1 MPPKKKRA
9 KPSKA
14 RKTADLT
21 LKLSVEVVP
30 ARRKSIKPRKRPNLR
45 TMRNGMGGLTP
56 ANLRLPSFYGNT
68 ALLTNSAMAAM
79 NNKAYSIERQ
89 LLDYTAEARAQLDV
103 GRDVSQRTQAQIDDL
118 QRDLEMTRAMAQR
131 PFGES
136 TFRPTPY
143 PETSRGASRR
153 SEGRAAGQGTPQQSY
168 ESYGGVSMVPV
179 REAERDAERV
189 LRDISEY
196 RERQRQRQSQGGELQ
211 PEPEFASESD
221 GEGTMTQG
229 WRAQRSSD
237 LQSSVDAR
245 DQAASQGLHAQ
256 AEGYQGVRDSLSQ
269 IVSTVREGLRL
280 PASQG
285 HSVHANARPRP

>member
-179 REAERDAERV
+179 REAERAAERV
-189 LRDISEY
+189 MREISEY
-196 RERQRQRQSQGGELQ
+196 RRAQSQSQGGELQ
-211 PEPEFASESD
+211 PEPEFASGPD
-221 GEGTMTQG
+221 GEGSMTQG

-245 DQAASQGLHAQ
+245 DQVASQAQHAQ
-256 AEGYQGVRDSLSQ
+256 AEGYRGARQTLSQ
-269 IVSTVREGLRL
+269 IVSTVREGLQL

-285 HSVHANARPRP
+285 HSVLANARSRS

>member
-9 KPSKA
+9 QPSKA
-14 RKTADLT
+14 SKTAQLT
-21 LKLSVEVVP
+21 LKLNVEVVP

-118 QRDLEMTRAMAQR
+118 QRELEMTRALAQR

-136 TFRPTPY
+136 TFRPTPIL
-143 PETSRGASRR
+143 ETSRGASRG

-168 ESYGGVSMVPV
+168 GGESYGGVSMGPV

-221 GEGTMTQG
+221 GEGSMTQG

-245 DQAASQGLHAQ
+245 NQAASQGQLAQ
-256 AEGYQGVRDSLSQ
+256 AEGYRGARDSLSQ
-269 IVSTVREGLRL
+269 IISTVRESLAPRGQSLY
-280 PASQG
+280 
-285 HSVHANARPRP
+285 ANARPRP

>member
-9 KPSKA
+9 QPSKA
-14 RKTADLT
+14 SKTAQLT
-21 LKLSVEVVP
+21 LKLNVEVVP

-136 TFRPTPY
+136 TFRPTPIL
-143 PETSRGASRR
+143 ETSRGASRG

-168 ESYGGVSMVPV
+168 ESYGGVSMGPV
-179 REAERDAERV
+179 REAERAAERV
-189 LRDISEY
+189 MREIAEY
-196 RERQRQRQSQGGELQ
+196 RRAQSQSQGGELQ
-211 PEPEFASESD
+211 PEPEFASGSD
-221 GEGTMTQG
+221 GEGSMTQG

-280 PASQG
+280 PASLG